1 MNLAAAIVIAFFF
14 EAAIKVVMNFTNIAV
29 VVHEAVVVAAI
40 IIRTSNDSVKMHVMN
55 RINIA
60 AAVVALFGV
69 VVAVLKS
76 VR

>member
-1 MNLAAAIVIAFFF
+1 
-14 EAAIKVVMNFTNIAV
+14 MNFTNIAV
-29 VVHEAVVVAAI
+29 AVLEAVVVAAI
-40 IIRTSNDSVKMHVMN
+40 IIRTSNESVKMHVMN

-60 AAVVALFGV
+60 AAVVALFGAVVV

>member
-1 MNLAAAIVIAFFF
+1 
-14 EAAIKVVMNFTNIAV
+14 MNFTNIAV
-29 VVHEAVVVAAI
+29 AVLEAVVVAAI

>member
-1 MNLAAAIVIAFFF
+1 
-14 EAAIKVVMNFTNIAV
+14 MNFTNIAV
-29 VVHEAVVVAAI
+29 AVHEAIVFSA
-40 IIRTSNDSVKMHVMN
+40 IIRTYNDSVKMHVMN

-60 AAVVALFGV
+60 AAVVALFGAVVV